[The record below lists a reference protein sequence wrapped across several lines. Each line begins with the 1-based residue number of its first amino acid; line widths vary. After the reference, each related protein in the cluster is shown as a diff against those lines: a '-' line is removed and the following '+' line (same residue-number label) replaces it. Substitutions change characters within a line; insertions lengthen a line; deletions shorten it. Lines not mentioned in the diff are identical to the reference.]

1 MRVSRSISHRAQY
14 TALVDI
20 LFATIGVFVIVFAL
34 QDLDPP
40 QVLQP
45 APYDHLIV
53 CDADGGLTH
62 AAAATRGAND
72 APPITRTVAP
82 DDLAKALASG
92 GRVLIALDAACM
104 ADTGGKSMA
113 ARLREVEEDLSD
125 RVATATSPLIL
136 FEFAPL
142 GAGEVRAEALR
153 ARFLSGERP

>member
-53 CDADGGLTH
+53 CGADGQLTHTAAPTDAD
-62 AAAATRGAND
+62 A
-72 APPITRTVAP
+72 APPDTRAIAP
-82 DDLAKALASG
+82 GDVTDVLAPG

-104 ADTGGKSMA
+104 AEVNGKSMA
-113 ARLREVEEDLSD
+113 TRLREVEEDLSD
-125 RVATATSPLIL
+125 RIATATSPLTL

-142 GAGEVRAEALR
+142 GDGDAGAEALR
-153 ARFLSGERP
+153 ARFLAGDRP